1 MNSREYKEQLS
12 ALVECLPEAEREEA
26 VGFYLEAIADR
37 MDEGATEEEAVALA
51 PTPAEAA
58 KAILSEKISELKARE
73 GEGGSASHAFD
84 EVVFEEV
91 AEAYDGVTNGGG
103 AKHDPRGF
111 FERLKSWRLSPL
123 EWVAVVVSS
132 PIWLSALV
140 AVAVV
145 ALALLIVAFALLLV
159 VWVLVGCVWIVGGA
173 FVLSAPVAIVFAIWG
188 LQIGSGPYSLVNLG
202 HALFLFGG
210 GMWVL
215 RGALALTRALWK
227 WQKENVRVSLHGFG
241 KRRARK
247 EGAGS
252 GVAGRASEGAS
263 SATGS
268 SASVSGDPIAAAA
281 DDGAQ
286 PTAAAGRSG
295 GSLFFRACLVLL
307 LAGLVCVLAGFISS
321 GFDWRVFLT
330 SVYTEGK
337 MYLGGA
343 QVESPERLLF
353 SPYGLFARY
362 F

>member
-58 KAILSEKISELKARE
+58 KAIISEKISEMKAQE
-73 GEGGSASHAFD
+73 GEGDGTSHAFN

-91 AEAYDGVTNGGG
+91 AEAYGNLTGEDG
-103 AKHDPRGF
+103 AKHNPRGF
-111 FERLKSWRLSPL
+111 FGRLKSRRLSPL

-132 PIWLSALV
+132 PLWLSVLV
-140 AVAVV
+140 AVAAV

-202 HALFLFGG
+202 YALFLFGG

-215 RGALALTRALWK
+215 RGALALTRALWR
-227 WQKENVRVSLHGFG
+227 WQKENVEVSLHGFG

-247 EGAGS
+247 KSADCAADGCADEGVPGTFGS
-252 GVAGRASEGAS
+252 AS
-263 SATGS
+263 SAG
-268 SASVSGDPIAAAA
+268 G
-281 DDGAQ
+281 Q
-286 PTAAAGRSG
+286 PTAAVPDGGVPPVAAAGRSAV
-295 GSLFFRACLVLL
+295 SIFFKVCLVLL
-307 LAGLVCVLAGFISS
+307 LAGLVCVLAGLVSS

>member
-132 PIWLSALV
+132 PIWLSVLV

>member
-37 MDEGATEEEAVALA
+37 MDEGATEEEAVASA
-51 PTPAEAA
+51 PVPAEAA

-84 EVVFEEV
+84 EAVFEEV

-132 PIWLSALV
+132 PIWLSVLV

-286 PTAAAGRSG
+286 PTAAAGRSAV
-295 GSLFFRACLVLL
+295 SIFFKVCLVLL
-307 LAGLVCVLAGFISS
+307 LAGLVCVLAGLVSS
-321 GFDWRVFLT
+321 GFDRRVFLT

>member
-26 VGFYLEAIADR
+26 VGFYMEAIADR

-73 GEGGSASHAFD
+73 GEGGGTSHVFN

-91 AEAYDGVTNGGG
+91 AEAYGSLTNGGG

-132 PIWLSALV
+132 PLWLSVLV
-140 AVAVV
+140 AVAAV

-173 FVLSAPVAIVFAIWG
+173 CVLSAPVAGVFAIWG

-227 WQKENVRVSLHGFG
+227 WQKENVRFSLHGFG

-286 PTAAAGRSG
+286 PTAAAGRPAVSI
-295 GSLFFRACLVLL
+295 FFKVCLVLL
-307 LAGLVCVLAGFISS
+307 LAGLVCVLAGFVSS

>member
-12 ALVECLPEAEREEA
+12 ALVECLPKAEREEA
-26 VGFYLEAIADR
+26 VGFYMEAIADR

-132 PIWLSALV
+132 PIWLSVLV

-286 PTAAAGRSG
+286 PTAAAGRSAV
-295 GSLFFRACLVLL
+295 SIFFKVCLVLL